1 MSNKSSKS
9 KPSDNGSVA
18 VLEQPVGVAVLDVPA
33 ADESAVVI
41 SEGIEQLD
49 SLSDLATLINDS
61 PPAKALDAATQV
73 ENSIESFEQAFKGDP
88 LATKYKAFG
97 EEGKRL
103 YDPADMAAEYVH
115 LGAMGYNLMIDEKNV
130 RPAAY
135 DRARTVKKL
144 ESALRLCDVPE
155 SFCKPQE
162 ILAIFWVV
170 RLDQSITP
178 QNEGET
184 RTFMGDISADWFG
197 GNISTKA
204 LRSLARLISRASKKD
219 ETDVW
224 EFVPGMEQFSR
235 QMVRRL
241 RNNEISVRQLDA
253 LIEHHKQ
260 RIEKERDELA
270 RSVMTAEQRKAADDK
285 SASREHEAKHSRLRS
300 LINAVQDYA
309 VDDLK
314 QSKEQLRDI
323 MVAKGVIPPPPQL
336 TVKAFAEIMTPGDA
350 KGLVQSLVEL
360 YPTKPD
366 RLLVLKALYSEV
378 TNVVKQMKEAA
389 TQKSEQ
395 RKAG

>member
-1 MSNKSSKS
+1 M
-9 KPSDNGSVA
+9 
-18 VLEQPVGVAVLDVPA
+18 
-33 ADESAVVI
+33 
-41 SEGIEQLD
+41 
-49 SLSDLATLINDS
+49 
-61 PPAKALDAATQV
+61 
-73 ENSIESFEQAFKGDP
+73 
-88 LATKYKAFG
+88 
-97 EEGKRL
+97 
-103 YDPADMAAEYVH
+103 
-115 LGAMGYNLMIDEKNV
+115 
-130 RPAAY
+130 
-135 DRARTVKKL
+135 
-144 ESALRLCDVPE
+144 
-155 SFCKPQE
+155 
-162 ILAIFWVV
+162 
-170 RLDQSITP
+170 
-178 QNEGET
+178 
-184 RTFMGDISADWFG
+184 
-197 GNISTKA
+197 
-204 LRSLARLISRASKKD
+204 ISRASKKD

-253 LIEHHKQ
+253 LIAHHKQ

-285 SASREHEAKHSRLRS
+285 SASREHEAKHNRLRS

-309 VDDLK
+309 VDELK

-323 MVAKGVIPPPPQL
+323 LVAKGVIPPPPQL

-366 RLLVLKALYSEV
+366 RLPVLKALYSEV